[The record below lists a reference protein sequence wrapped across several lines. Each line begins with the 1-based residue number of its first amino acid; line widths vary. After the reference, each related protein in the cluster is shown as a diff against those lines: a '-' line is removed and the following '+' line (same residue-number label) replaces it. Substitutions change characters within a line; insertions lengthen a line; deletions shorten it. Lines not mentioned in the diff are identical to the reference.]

1 MKARGNDDPGS
12 IMIENVLLTG
22 AAGKLARRLRAAL
35 ARRYKKLTITDILP
49 LAAIEANE
57 LAVSCDLSD
66 LVAVEHLLR
75 GVDAI
80 VHFAGYPREAAW
92 DTIIAANIVTT
103 ANVFEAAQRVGVRRI
118 VYASSNHVIGFHGS
132 DTRIGLDAELKAD
145 SRYGVSK
152 VFAETVARLYYE
164 KFGLESLGLRIGR
177 CEDRPLDERMLAT
190 WLHPEDMTQ
199 LVILGLEHPVQAD
212 VIYGV
217 SRNTR
222 GWWDNTGQ
230 AVPYEP
236 AFSADDFPLHAAATS
251 SAPPSRYQGGHFADA
266 HYVGD
271 PERAARFK
279 R

>member
-1 MKARGNDDPGS
+1 
-12 IMIENVLLTG
+12 MIEHVLLTG
-22 AAGKLARRLRAAL
+22 AAGKLARRLRPPL
-35 ARRYKKLTITDILP
+35 ARRYQKLTLTDILP
-49 LAAIEANE
+49 LAPLAPNE
-57 LAVSCDLSD
+57 EAVSCDLSD
-66 LVAVEHLLR
+66 LAAVEHLVR
-75 GVDAI
+75 GVDAV
-80 VHFAGYPREAAW
+80 VHFAGYPREASW
-92 DTIIAANIVTT
+92 DTIISANIVTT
-103 ANVFEAAQRVGVRRI
+103 ANVFEAAQRGDVRRI

-132 DTRIGLDAELKAD
+132 DTRIGLDAQVKAD

-152 VFAETVARLYYE
+152 AFAETVARFYYE

-177 CEDRPLDERMLAT
+177 CEDHPLDERMLAT
-190 WLHPEDMTQ
+190 WLHPEDLTQ

-222 GWWDNTGQ
+222 GWWNNAGQ

-236 AFSADDFPLHAAATS
+236 AFSADDFPLPAGANS